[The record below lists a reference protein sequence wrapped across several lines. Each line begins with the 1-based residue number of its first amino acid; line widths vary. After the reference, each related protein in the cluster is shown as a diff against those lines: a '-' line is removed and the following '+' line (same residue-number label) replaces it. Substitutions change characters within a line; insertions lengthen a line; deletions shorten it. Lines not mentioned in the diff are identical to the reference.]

1 MTTSPER
8 CNYKHGSFVCRG
20 AAYYHGDEGARCY
33 PHRPEQLERAALR
46 EAERIRSDAERGVR
60 RCGVIT
66 LQNRPCHRIAMQGK
80 PTCPHHEPGRQESL
94 KQATIDYVAAKRRE
108 HEVWAV
114 KRKVELEHGLAGL
127 QARHNALVQD
137 DINLRREVRDTRDTL
152 ARLRR
157 MRDET
162 SAQLDT
168 VAAELLEL
176 ARAFVSS
183 GAGAAF
189 TAERCDL
196 AIRYADALTNH
207 AREKRLAARPQPGE
221 PRITHVGFDDPRLTD

>member
-1 MTTSPER
+1 MTKQHDT
-8 CNYKHGSFVCRG
+8 CTYKHDGFSCRAWVSSKSEGRVCY
-20 AAYYHGDEGARCY
+20 A
-33 PHRPEQLERAALR
+33 HRPEQLERAARR

-80 PTCPHHEPGRQESL
+80 PTCPHHEPGRQDAL
-94 KQATIDYVAAKRRE
+94 KQASIDYVAAKKRE
-108 HEVWAV
+108 HEVWAA
-114 KRKVELEHGLAGL
+114 KRKVELEHGLAAL
-127 QARHNALVQD
+127 QARHNALTQD
-137 DINLRREVRDTRDTL
+137 DLTLRREVRDARAEL
-152 ARLRR
+152 AKLKRERA
-157 MRDET
+157 DAT
-162 SAQLDT
+162 KQLDT

-221 PRITHVGFDDPRLTD
+221 PRITDIRFGDPRLTD